1 MSQRADRAR
10 RRAAAEAAR
19 TPASPGASTPSR
31 PVEARDWLSRHPS
44 LIAALV
50 AAIVYLPSLA
60 GGLLYDDVAILVD
73 NRRIQDLGQLGTV
86 LRYEPARPIMGLV
99 WALNYAAAGVNP
111 WSYHLVNVA
120 LHAANAALVA
130 ALFAWMA
137 RRSARPGEAPDLGAA
152 TYAACLFAATPM
164 AAETVAYIASRS
176 TALAALFGLAALR
189 AGMAL
194 LDGAPRRRLALAIG
208 LLLLALLTKEEA
220 ATVPLFLLLLDL
232 VFVARWDAR
241 DLRRRAWIHVPL
253 LALPVLGLIAR
264 RVVTGAW
271 LPEAALPRASYLIT
285 QAAAFPRYLLR
296 TLVPLDPAFFRGDAI
311 AAWPPG
317 PVTIAWGLVSL
328 GLLAFAVAG
337 RRRWPLWSLGI
348 LWLAAGLLPSSSIV
362 PLGEMVVDHRAYL
375 GAAALLFALGRLVW
389 ARGGRPLAL
398 ALLLLLAARS
408 YHYEWVLADPVR
420 AWEDAVA
427 RAPLSAD
434 ARRALADAYAAK
446 GDPRAEAALREAVR
460 IEPRDARSWANL
472 GVLYAQGGRLAEA
485 AEALRSAVV
494 ADPGDARLHDNL
506 GLVLQALGRTEE
518 AIAAYEAARTARP
531 ALASPRIRLAA
542 LVLDRGEKARALA
555 LLDEAAGLEIDP
567 QDAAALEDLRSRV
580 R

>member
-10 RRAAAEAAR
+10 RRAAGEA
-19 TPASPGASTPSR
+19 SR
-31 PVEARDWLSRHPS
+31 PREAHDRLSRHPS
-44 LIAALV
+44 LVAALV
-50 AAIVYLPSLA
+50 GAIVYLPSLA

-99 WALNYAAAGVNP
+99 WALNYAAAGLTP
-111 WSYHLVNVA
+111 WPYHLVNAA

-137 RRSARPGEAPDLGAA
+137 RRSAGPGGTPDLGAA

-164 AAETVAYIASRS
+164 AAETVAYVASRS

-189 AGMAL
+189 AGIAL
-194 LDGAPRRRLALAIG
+194 LDGAPRSRLVAAIG

-220 ATVPLFLLLLDL
+220 AAVPILLLLLDL

-253 LALPVLGLIAR
+253 LALPMLGLIAR

-271 LPEAALPRASYLIT
+271 LPEAVVPRASYLIT
-285 QAAAFPRYLLR
+285 QWAAFPRYVLR

-311 AAWPPG
+311 ATWPPG

-328 GLLAFAVAG
+328 GLLALAVAG
-337 RRRWPLWSLGI
+337 RRRWPQWSLGI

-375 GAAALLFALGRLVW
+375 GAAGLLFALGQLVW
-389 ARGGRPLAL
+389 ARGGRPLAV
-398 ALLLLLAARS
+398 ALLVLLAARS

-420 AWEDAVA
+420 AWEDAVG

-460 IEPRDARSWANL
+460 LQPRDARSWANL
-472 GVLYAQGGRLAEA
+472 GVLYAQSGRLAEA

-542 LVLDRGEKARALA
+542 LLIERGEKARALA

-567 QDAAALEDLRSRV
+567 QDAAALEDLRSRA

>member
-176 TALAALFGLAALR
+176 TALAALFGLAA
-189 AGMAL
+189 
-194 LDGAPRRRLALAIG
+194 
-208 LLLLALLTKEEA
+208 
-220 ATVPLFLLLLDL
+220 
-232 VFVARWDAR
+232 
-241 DLRRRAWIHVPL
+241 
-253 LALPVLGLIAR
+253 
-264 RVVTGAW
+264 
-271 LPEAALPRASYLIT
+271 
-285 QAAAFPRYLLR
+285 
-296 TLVPLDPAFFRGDAI
+296 
-311 AAWPPG
+311 
-317 PVTIAWGLVSL
+317 
-328 GLLAFAVAG
+328 
-337 RRRWPLWSLGI
+337 
-348 LWLAAGLLPSSSIV
+348 
-362 PLGEMVVDHRAYL
+362 
-375 GAAALLFALGRLVW
+375 
-389 ARGGRPLAL
+389 
-398 ALLLLLAARS
+398 
-408 YHYEWVLADPVR
+408 
-420 AWEDAVA
+420 
-427 RAPLSAD
+427 
-434 ARRALADAYAAK
+434 
-446 GDPRAEAALREAVR
+446 
-460 IEPRDARSWANL
+460 
-472 GVLYAQGGRLAEA
+472 
-485 AEALRSAVV
+485 
-494 ADPGDARLHDNL
+494 
-506 GLVLQALGRTEE
+506 
-518 AIAAYEAARTARP
+518 
-531 ALASPRIRLAA
+531 
-542 LVLDRGEKARALA
+542 
-555 LLDEAAGLEIDP
+555 
-567 QDAAALEDLRSRV
+567 
-580 R
+580 

>member
-1 MSQRADRAR
+1 MSQRADRAH
-10 RRAAAEAAR
+10 RRAAVEA
-19 TPASPGASTPSR
+19 SR
-31 PVEARDWLSRHPS
+31 PREARDWLSRHPS
-44 LIAALV
+44 LVAALV
-50 AAIVYLPSLA
+50 GAIVYLPSLA

-99 WALNYAAAGVNP
+99 WALNYAAAGLTP
-111 WSYHLVNVA
+111 WPYHLVNVA

-137 RRSARPGEAPDLGAA
+137 RRSSRPGDAPDLAAA

-164 AAETVAYIASRS
+164 AAETVAYVASRS
-176 TALAALFGLAALR
+176 TALAALFGLATLR
-189 AGMAL
+189 AGIAL
-194 LDGAPRRRLALAIG
+194 LDGAPRSRLVAAIG

-220 ATVPLFLLLLDL
+220 AAVPILLLLLDL

-271 LPEAALPRASYLIT
+271 LPEAVVPRASYLIT
-285 QAAAFPRYLLR
+285 QGAAFPRYVLR

-311 AAWPPG
+311 ATWPPG
-317 PVTIAWGLVSL
+317 PVTIAWGLTSL

-348 LWLAAGLLPSSSIV
+348 LWLAVGLLPSSSIV

-375 GAAALLFALGRLVW
+375 GAAGLLFALGQLVW
-389 ARGGRPLAL
+389 ARGGPPLAV
-398 ALLLLLAARS
+398 ALLVLLAARS

-420 AWEDAVA
+420 AWEDAVG
-427 RAPLSAD
+427 RAPRSAD

-460 IEPRDARSWANL
+460 LEPRDARSWANL
-472 GVLYAQGGRLAEA
+472 GVLYAQSGRLAEA

-542 LVLDRGEKARALA
+542 LLVERGEKARALA

-567 QDAAALEDLRSRV
+567 QDAAALEDLRSRA

>member
-1 MSQRADRAR
+1 MSQRADRTR

-19 TPASPGASTPSR
+19 TQASSAAPTPAR
-31 PVEARDWLSRHPS
+31 PADARDWLSRHPS
-44 LIAALV
+44 LVAAAV

-73 NRRIQDLGQLGTV
+73 NRRIQDLGRLGTV

-99 WALNYAAAGVNP
+99 WALNYAVSGLTP
-111 WSYHLVNVA
+111 WPYHLVNVA
-120 LHAANAALVA
+120 LHTANAALVA

-137 RRSARPGEAPDLGAA
+137 RRSARPGEVPDLGAA

-164 AAETVAYIASRS
+164 AAETVAYVASRS

-189 AGMAL
+189 AAIPL
-194 LDGAPRRRLALAIG
+194 LEGGRRSRLVLALG

-220 ATVPLFLLLLDL
+220 AAVPLLLLLLDL
-232 VFVARWDAR
+232 VFVARWDRR
-241 DLRRRAWIHVPL
+241 DLRRRAWIHAPL
-253 LALPVLGLIAR
+253 LALPVLGLVAR
-264 RVVTGAW
+264 RWVTGAW
-271 LPEAALPRASYLIT
+271 LPEAVVPRGSYLIT
-285 QAAAFPRYLLR
+285 QWAAFPRYVLR
-296 TLVPLDPAFFRGDAI
+296 TLVPIDPAFFRGEAM
-311 AAWPPG
+311 ATWPPG
-317 PVTIAWGLVSL
+317 PGTLVWGLVSVA
-328 GLLAFAVAG
+328 LLALAVGG
-337 RRRWPLWSLGI
+337 RRRWPQWSLGI

-375 GAAALLFALGRLVW
+375 GAAGLLFALGHLVW

-398 ALLLLLAARS
+398 ALVVLMAARS

-420 AWEDAVA
+420 AWEDAVG
-427 RAPLSAD
+427 RAPRSAD
-434 ARRALADAYAAK
+434 ARRALADAYGAK
-446 GDPRAEAALREAVR
+446 GDPRAEAALREAVLL
-460 IEPRDARSWANL
+460 EPRDARSWANL
-472 GVLYAQGGRLAEA
+472 GVLYAQSGRLGEA
-485 AEALRSAVV
+485 AEALRAAVV
-494 ADPGDARLHDNL
+494 ADPSDARLYDNL
-506 GLVLQALGRTEE
+506 GLVLQALGRMEE

-542 LVLDRGEKARALA
+542 LLIGRGEKARALS

-567 QDAAALEDLRSRV
+567 QDAAALEALRSRA

>member
-19 TPASPGASTPSR
+19 TPASPAAPTPASPR
-31 PVEARDWLSRHPS
+31 DARDRLSRHPS
-44 LIAALV
+44 LV
-50 AAIVYLPSLA
+50 AAVVAVIVYVPSLA

-99 WALNYAAAGVNP
+99 WALNYAVAGLTP
-111 WSYHLVNVA
+111 WPYHLVNVA

-137 RRSARPGEAPDLGAA
+137 RRSVRPGEAPDLGAA

-164 AAETVAYIASRS
+164 AAETVAYVASRS
-176 TALAALFGLAALR
+176 TALSALFGLAALR
-189 AGMAL
+189 AGIGL
-194 LDGAPRRRLALAIG
+194 LEGARRSRLLLALG

-220 ATVPLFLLLLDL
+220 ATVPLLLLLLDL
-232 VFVARWDAR
+232 VFVARWDVR
-241 DLRRRAWIHVPL
+241 DLGRRAWIHVPL
-253 LALPVLGLIAR
+253 LALPVLGLMAR

-271 LPEAALPRASYLIT
+271 LPETVVPRASYLIT
-285 QAAAFPRYLLR
+285 QWAAFPRYVLR
-296 TLVPLDPAFFRGDAI
+296 TLVPIDPAFFRGEAI
-311 AAWPPG
+311 AVWPPG
-317 PVTIAWGLVSL
+317 PGTIAWGLASL
-328 GLLAFAVAG
+328 GLLALAVAG
-337 RRRWPLWSLGI
+337 RRRWPQWSLGI

-375 GAAALLFALGRLVW
+375 GAAGLVFALGQLVW
-389 ARGGRPLAL
+389 TRGGRPFAL
-398 ALLLLLAARS
+398 VLLVVLAARS

-420 AWEDAVA
+420 AWEDAVGH
-427 RAPLSAD
+427 APRSAD

-446 GDPRAEAALREAVR
+446 GDPRAEAALRDAVAL
-460 IEPRDARSWANL
+460 EPRDARSWANL
-472 GVLYAQGGRLAEA
+472 GVLYAQSGRLGEA
-485 AEALRSAVV
+485 AEALRAAVV
-494 ADPGDARLHDNL
+494 ADPGDARLYDNL

-542 LVLDRGEKARALA
+542 LLLERGEKARALA
-555 LLDEAAGLEIDP
+555 LLDEAAALEIDP
-567 QDAAALEDLRSRV
+567 QDAAALEDLRSRA